1 VKRIRLVI
9 EYDGTDYHG
18 WQRQKDRPTIQ
29 SVLEERLARITSER
43 IRLVSAGRTD
53 AGVHSLGQVAAF
65 STSSRLTPEEFKR
78 ALNSLLPDD
87 IRIIKAEEVP
97 LDFHPRFLAK
107 AKSYLYFIYLG
118 ERSPVFVSRYCW
130 PVKAELNIKAME
142 EAGRYI
148 IGTHDFS
155 GFRASG
161 CGARTTVRSIFE
173 LSINKED
180 ALPFMGIKIREGF
193 IKFRVTGNAFL
204 RYMVRNIIGTLVEIG
219 RGKRKADSIVDILK
233 KGDRQLAGIT
243 APARGLFLEEVYY

>member
-1 VKRIRLVI
+1 VKKIRLVI
-9 EYDGTDYHG
+9 EYDGTNYHG

-29 SVLEERLARITSER
+29 SILEERLERITSER

-78 ALNSLLPDD
+78 ALNSLLPED
-87 IRIIKAEEVP
+87 IRIIKAEEVS

-118 ERSPVFVSRYCW
+118 ERPPVFVSRYCW

-142 EAGRYI
+142 EASRYI
-148 IGTHDFS
+148 VGTHDFS

-161 CGARTTVRSIFE
+161 CGARTSVRSIFE
-173 LSINKED
+173 VRIDKEVSI
-180 ALPFMGIKIREGF
+180 PFIGIKIEEGL
-193 IKFRVTGNAFL
+193 IKFRVMGNAFL
-204 RYMVRNIIGTLVEIG
+204 RYMVRNIVGTLVEIG
-219 RGKRKADSIVDILK
+219 RGKRKVDSILDILK
-233 KGDRQLAGIT
+233 KGDRKLAGIT
-243 APARGLFLEEVYY
+243 APAKGLFLEKVYY